1 MAFKIIAYFQI
12 KDTSITRFD
21 IYYIFEVPDNAKTVV
36 FTLYI
41 IFLHFI
47 LFYIRHTTKLKHGN
61 E

>member
-1 MAFKIIAYFQI
+1 MAFKIIAYFQT

-21 IYYIFEVPDNAKTVV
+21 IYYIFEVQDNSQTVV

-41 IFLHFI
+41 ICFCI
-47 LFYIRHTTKLKHGN
+47 LFFYIRHTTKLKHGN